1 MKVFDKVE
9 GRRLL
14 NELIHML
21 NEKNPVPSLTLM
33 SVHGIPQ
40 ALHPALD
47 FNTKARELVEA
58 AATVLVWWKYLFL
71 KDKLDAWI
79 VYFFALTDTLTDE
92 EFLDIMKRFSRRISR
107 ERSPERAD

>member
-47 FNTKARELVEA
+47 FNSKAEKTVEA
-58 AATVLVWWKYLFL
+58 GGDSTRVVEISFLEGQARSMDCLFFCPDRL
-71 KDKLDAWI
+71 
-79 VYFFALTDTLTDE
+79 
-92 EFLDIMKRFSRRISR
+92 
-107 ERSPERAD
+107 RS